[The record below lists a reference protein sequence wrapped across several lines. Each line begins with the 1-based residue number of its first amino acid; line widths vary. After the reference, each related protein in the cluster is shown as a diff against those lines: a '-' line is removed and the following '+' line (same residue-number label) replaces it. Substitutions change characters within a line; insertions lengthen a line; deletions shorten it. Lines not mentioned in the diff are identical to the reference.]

1 MFSDGFV
8 CFVCLN
14 WVPVKTFTRVRI
26 CQGAE
31 ISTRSR
37 PSGREFRYATF
48 TSHGMGLIFR
58 ILNTFFK
65 TPPETAIYLFVFNGQ
80 PYSGIDTPI
89 NIN

>member
-1 MFSDGFV
+1 VFSDGFV

-65 TPPETAIYLFVFNGQ
+65 TPLRRHFVCWFKTVNLILTSTNQ
-80 PYSGIDTPI
+80 
-89 NIN
+89 